1 MGSDLQTE
9 LTDVIME
16 FDLCGRFLGDMT
28 LHALAG

>member
-9 LTDVIME
+9 LADVIME
-16 FDLCGRFLGDMT
+16 FDLCGRFLDDMT